1 MDKAL
6 NTFVKKA
13 NILIFLFTIQLYRKY
28 LIQSGNNVTNDIQ
41 ASAAIYNKTV
51 LKIYDFWVHG
61 FSNHYL
67 WRCPTS
73 HLIALYQ
80 QSTSNNHLEVGVG
93 TGFFLQRVP
102 FTQLKPRLVLMDLNP
117 NTLEIVSQKL
127 QRFQPAGVINDI
139 LAGQQ
144 PNLPLFD
151 SIAFNYVW
159 HCLPAEADKAQAFAN
174 LAKFLQP
181 NGVLF
186 GSTLLAK
193 DISQNLAAKALM
205 KLYQHKG
212 IFGNQ
217 YDDLTRLETALQQN
231 FSRYHI
237 QQIGS
242 AAIFSAWK

>member
-1 MDKAL
+1 M
-6 NTFVKKA
+6 
-13 NILIFLFTIQLYRKY
+13 
-28 LIQSGNNVTNDIQ
+28 QSDNNVTSANEIQ

-51 LKIYDFWVHG
+51 LKIYDLWVHG

-67 WRCPTS
+67 WRCPTT

-80 QSTSNNHLEVGVG
+80 RYTSNNHLEVGVG
-93 TGFFLQRVP
+93 TGFFLERVQ
-102 FTQLKPRLVLMDLNP
+102 FTQLKPRIVLMDLNP
-117 NTLEIVSQKL
+117 NTLEIVSKKM

-139 LAGQQ
+139 LAGKQ
-144 PNLPLFD
+144 PNLPLFS

-159 HCLPAEADKAQAFAN
+159 HCLPAEADKEQAFAN
-174 LAKFLQP
+174 LATFLQTD
-181 NGVLF
+181 GVLF

-193 DISQNLAAKALM
+193 DIEQNIAAQSLM

-217 YDDLTRLETALQQN
+217 YDDLNRLETALQQH
-231 FSRYHI
+231 FSRYQI

-242 AAIFSAWK
+242 AALFVAWK

>member
-1 MDKAL
+1 MQTDIYV
-6 NTFVKKA
+6 NTV
-13 NILIFLFTIQLYRKY
+13 
-28 LIQSGNNVTNDIQ
+28 NDIQ
-41 ASAAIYNKTV
+41 AGAAIYNKTV
-51 LKIYDFWVHG
+51 LKVYDVWVHG

-67 WRCPTS
+67 WRCPTT
-73 HLIALYQ
+73 HLVALYQ
-80 QSTSNNHLEVGVG
+80 RYTSNNHLEVGVG
-93 TGFFLQRVP
+93 TGLFLQRVQ

-117 NTLEIVSQKL
+117 NTLEIVSKKL
-127 QRFQPAGVINDI
+127 QRIQPAGVINDI

-159 HCLPAEADKAQAFAN
+159 HCLPAEADKEQAFVN

-193 DISQNLAAKALM
+193 DIQQNLPAKALM

-217 YDDLTRLETALQQN
+217 YDDLARLETALQQN
-231 FSRYHI
+231 FSRYQI

-242 AAIFSAWK
+242 AALFVAWK